1 MLNSIELNF
10 PDGTR
15 VVPRNKD
22 LILGVPKGTL
32 YRQIAGGGGGYGD
45 PKQRDRKK
53 VAEEVRNGVISPQ
66 AARDVYG
73 FEDIG
78 KEELGSDK

>member
-1 MLNSIELNF
+1 
-10 PDGTR
+10 
-15 VVPRNKD
+15 

-45 PKQRDRKK
+45 PKQRDRNK

-66 AARDVYG
+66 AARDIYG
-73 FEDIG
+73 FDGED
-78 KEELGSDK
+78 K

>member
-1 MLNSIELNF
+1 MLNSIELNY
-10 PDGTR
+10 PDGTC

-66 AARDVYG
+66 AARDIYG
-73 FEDIG
+73 FDGED
-78 KEELGSDK
+78 K